1 MTDVQQLLDRY
12 KQAHREDAGA
22 DPRPYLAEVSGSD
35 RELLSGLIDAYL
47 EAAPRRPL
55 DPESLRTSAAG
66 SLAEGVQRSLEG
78 QSGMWPSLLPRLRAR
93 ARLRRA
99 ELVSQLAARLGAQA
113 QEEKVALYY
122 HQMEQGLL
130 PEEGVSETVLD
141 ALGQVVGWSG
151 DALRRAGR
159 LPRPGPAARR
169 RRGGVRAHD
178 HGPGGPARPRARA
191 GGPAR
196 RAGAGRVGRGRPP
209 VSRRLHVSLNRA
221 LRPLSHAPTARAL
234 PPCPARR
241 QPPARGRSHARAARR
256 PSPERTGRSRA
267 AIRAP
272 RAGTLVRRRRARG
285 RRRGAPPAPGWLST
299 PYDRGGHGV

>member
-1 MTDVQQLLDRY
+1 MTDVHQLLDRY
-12 KQAHREDAGA
+12 KQAHRADGGA

-35 RELLSGLIDAYL
+35 RELLAGLIDAYL

-55 DPESLRTSAAG
+55 DPELLRTSAAG
-66 SLAEGVQRSLEG
+66 PLAEGVQRSLEG

-93 ARLRRA
+93 ARLKRA

-159 LPRPGPAARR
+159 LPRPGPA
-169 RRGGVRAHD
+169 RGD
-178 HGPGGPARPRARA
+178 
-191 GGPAR
+191 
-196 RAGAGRVGRGRPP
+196 AGAVFARTTMGRVD
-209 VSRRLHVSLNRA
+209 
-221 LRPLSHAPTARAL
+221 
-234 PPCPARR
+234 
-241 QPPARGRSHARAARR
+241 
-256 PSPERTGRSRA
+256 
-267 AIRAP
+267 
-272 RAGTLVRRRRARG
+272 
-285 RRRGAPPAPGWLST
+285 PPAPGRAPADT
-299 PYDRGGHGV
+299 PGGQAPDEWDEVDRLFRGGSTSA